1 MESIKIQMEGHEQRI
16 RTVEREILEMKEIQA
31 EIRSINETLV
41 TLATEIKY
49 ANEHLLRHE
58 KKIEEIEVQPKMRLQ
73 QILTAIISAIAGGI
87 ISIII
92 KRMI

>member
-49 ANEHLLRHE
+49 ANEHLSRHE

>member
-1 MESIKIQMEGHEQRI
+1 M
-16 RTVEREILEMKEIQA
+16 
-31 EIRSINETLV
+31 

>member
-58 KKIEEIEVQPKMRLQ
+58 KKIEEIEAQPKMRLQ